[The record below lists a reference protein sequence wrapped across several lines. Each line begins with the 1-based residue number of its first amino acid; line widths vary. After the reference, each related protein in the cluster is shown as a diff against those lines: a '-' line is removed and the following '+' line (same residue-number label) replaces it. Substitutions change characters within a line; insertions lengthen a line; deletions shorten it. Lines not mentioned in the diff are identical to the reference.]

1 MAKKQSASS
10 LTERRTIDTALL
22 RALAYMLHRIADEIL
37 RIVG

>member
-1 MAKKQSASS
+1 MAKKQSQS
-10 LTERRTIDTALL
+10 LTERGTIDTALL

>member
-1 MAKKQSASS
+1 MAKKQSQS
-10 LTERRTIDTALL
+10 LTERGAIDAALL

>member
-1 MAKKQSASS
+1 MAKKRSEAH
-10 LTERRTIDTALL
+10 LTERGAIDTALL

>member
-1 MAKKQSASS
+1 MRRSKSQS
-10 LTERRTIDTALL
+10 LTERGAIDAALL